1 MLRNYLTLAVRFM
14 LKQAAFSFI
23 NIFGLTIGITCSLLI
38 LLYVHYEWSYDRFIP
53 DAERVYRLNL
63 EGRLQRRSIKTSQT
77 AGRVARE
84 IVNKIP
90 EVEEASRLVSWST
103 FPMRIDSEAFTEKY
117 ILLADSNFFDFFG
130 QGLVVGNANEVL
142 SGQRKVVVTES
153 AATKYL
159 GYKGGG
165 DRSPLGKKLVLAQ
178 GYEAFVSGIAKD
190 PPENSH
196 FHYSFVLS
204 LSSWPEVNENSWY
217 GGDVATYFKITRGAS
232 IDHTLAQINQLLT
245 KRINEELRVKR
256 NITIEEFRKLGN
268 EIHFTSVPLT
278 GIHLRAHYENEIE
291 ANSSIQ
297 SIYIFS
303 SIAFFILLL
312 ACINFMN
319 LSTARSASR
328 SKEVAVR
335 KTMGAHVSL
344 IIHQFLLESYLY
356 LAVAIILSMI
366 LAFIF
371 IGPFNY
377 FTGKHINM
385 DVLLHPAVFFGT
397 LLSTIVLGLLA
408 GSYPALYLSRFTP
421 IQVLKGKLRRKLQW
435 LTVRNVLVVFQ
446 FFISASLIIATIVV
460 YQQLN
465 YIQKADLGFRKENVI
480 DLLHTKNLGSNA
492 ESFKFEISKIPGV
505 VSASFCNRLPP
516 KMDWQSL
523 FRVVGSKQ
531 DHLIT
536 VYEMDYDHLT
546 TMGYTMKEGRFFSPT
561 VGTDSTA
568 VILNETAIKKMKLA
582 GALDRSVVTEY
593 DQVANLERRVIGVMH
608 DFNFQSL
615 HEEIQPLAIILGRSP
630 NWEMAIR
637 IEDTNREITLE
648 LIRESWKKH
657 APGAPFEYS
666 FLDENFEILQ
676 KSEVNVASLF
686 LLFTLLAI
694 SIACLG
700 LFGLATFATEQ
711 RTKEIGI
718 RKVLGAT
725 IVNLGVML
733 NIDFMRLVLLANLLA
748 WPFAWWMM
756 TLWLGQFAYHI
767 NFQWWFLVVAGAITV
782 SIALISVS
790 YQVVKVTLNNPVES
804 LRYD

>member
-1 MLRNYLTLAVRFM
+1 M

-53 DAERVYRLNL
+53 DAGRIYRLNL
-63 EGRLQRRSIKTSQT
+63 EGKLQRRSIKTSQT
-77 AGRVARE
+77 AGRVASE
-84 IVNKIP
+84 IVSEIP

-103 FPMRIDSEAFTEKY
+103 FPMRIESEAFTEKY

-130 QGLVVGNANEVL
+130 QALVVGQTNEAL

-190 PPENSH
+190 PPENCH

-204 LSSWPEVNENSWY
+204 LSSWPDVNDNSWY
-217 GGDVATYFKITRGAS
+217 GGDVATYFKIRDGSS
-232 IDHTLAQINQLLT
+232 IDHAVTQINQLLT
-245 KRINEELRVKR
+245 KRIDEELINKR
-256 NITIEEFRKLGN
+256 NLTIDEFRKLGN
-268 EIHFTSVPLT
+268 EIRFTSIPLT
-278 GIHLRAHYENEIE
+278 GIHLRAHYEDEIE
-291 ANSSIQ
+291 VNGSIQ
-297 SIYIFS
+297 TIYIFS

-335 KTMGAHVSL
+335 KTIGAHVSL
-344 IIHQFLLESYLY
+344 IIRQFLLESYLY
-356 LAVAIILSMI
+356 LLVAIILSMI

-377 FTGKHINM
+377 FTGKHISM
-385 DVLLHPAVFFGT
+385 GVLLHPAIFIGT
-397 LLSTIVLGLLA
+397 LLATIVLGLLA

-460 YQQLN
+460 YQQLS
-465 YIQKADLGFRKENVI
+465 YTQKADLGFEKENVI
-480 DLLHTKNLGSNA
+480 NLLHTKNLGSNA
-492 ESFKFEISKIPGV
+492 ETFKTEILKIPGV

-531 DHLIT
+531 DHLLT
-536 VYEMDYDHLT
+536 VYEMDHDHLA
-546 TMGYTMKEGRFFSPT
+546 TMGYTMKEGRFFSPK

-593 DQVANLERRVIGVMH
+593 DQVPNLERRVIGVMH

-615 HEEIQPLAIILGRSP
+615 HEEIQPLAIILGWSP

-637 IEDTNREITLE
+637 IEDSNREITLE
-648 LIRESWKKH
+648 LIRDTWKRY

-666 FLDENFEILQ
+666 FLEDNFQILQ

-767 NFQWWFLVVAGAITV
+767 HIQWWFLVVAGLITV

-790 YQVVKVTLNNPVES
+790 YQVVKVTMNNPVES